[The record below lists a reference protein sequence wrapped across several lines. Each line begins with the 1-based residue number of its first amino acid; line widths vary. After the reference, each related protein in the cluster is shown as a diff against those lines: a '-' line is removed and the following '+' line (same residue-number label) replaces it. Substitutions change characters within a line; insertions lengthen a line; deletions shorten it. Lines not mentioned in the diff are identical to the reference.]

1 MSEIHLKKH
10 QIDQKSSFRKWVGF
24 PARSPVPAR
33 GARGTIVSATGSGKT
48 IMAAASALE
57 CFPHGRIL
65 VTVPTLDLLVQT
77 AQAWRTVGHRSPMAA
92 VCSLEN
98 DPVLNELGV
107 RTTTNPIQLALW
119 AGRGPVIVF
128 ATYASLVDREDY
140 AALQDQERPYGPW
153 QNSGNG
159 KTRKKT
165 RGPLEAA
172 LTGGERLYGQQMAP
186 FDLAI
191 VDEAHG
197 TAGDLGRPWAAI
209 HDNTRIPADFR
220 LYLTATPRILAAARP
235 QKGADGQELE
245 IASMADDPDGTYGA
259 WLAELGLSE
268 AIERE
273 ILAGFEIDVLEIRD
287 PSPVL
292 GESEE
297 ARRGR
302 RLALLQTALLEH
314 AAAYNLRTVMTF
326 HQKVEEA
333 AAFADKLPE
342 TAAALYVND
351 ASDDD
356 LAAADKLPKSSVNAR
371 FYELEAGRHVPP
383 DRVWSAWLC
392 GDHLV
397 TERREVLRQFAGG
410 IDAADRRVHRAFLAS
425 VRVLGEG
432 VDITGDRGVE
442 AICFADTRGSQV
454 EIVQNI
460 GRALRLNKDGSTK
473 IARIIVPVFLEP
485 GEDPTDMVASASF
498 RPLVAVLQGLR
509 SHDERLV
516 EQLASRALT
525 SGQRKVH
532 VRRDANG
539 QIIGAGGEGDG
550 EDQEQDDTDAAAESA
565 LLHFSSPR
573 DTATIAAFLRTRV
586 YRPESLVW
594 LEGYQALIR
603 WRKENEITGLYA
615 VPYDVEAEVG
625 VTKDFPLGRWV
636 HQQRKA
642 LRAGELE
649 ERRKTLLDAPE
660 AGMVWEPGEEAWETK
675 LAALRSYR
683 RAMGHLAPRQ
693 DAVWGEGD
701 AMVPVGQHAANLRRK
716 GGLGKDAERAAERA
730 QQLAAIDED
739 WNCPW
744 PLDWQRHYRVLADLV
759 DADGVLP
766 AIQPGVLFEGDD
778 LGKWLARQREA
789 STWAQLSAE
798 QQERL
803 SQLGVKP
810 LEAPSPAPSAKRAAN
825 GQSKAEQAF
834 HRGLAALTQW
844 VEREGAHRPA
854 PRGHSEQ
861 IAVDGEAE
869 PVTVKLGVWV
879 SNTKSRWDK
888 LTPEQQAALAALG
901 VPWAKAA
908 VPAPSGGPAPVRDAP
923 VQPAP
928 SGEQAQEYPDQGDP
942 VTAEERETSRGTARA
957 RRMNELMR
965 KHTKAELL
973 RMAYAG
979 GLVNHNSP
987 EKWRKD
993 EIASTVVDTEFR
1005 TADRA
1010 APARP
1015 ASATARPVPAQPL
1028 PLPQQDHHDECDKSV
1043 YEGGTCTCDL
1053 IEQYGPP
1060 SERDDY

>member
-1 MSEIHLKKH
+1 MSAIQLKEH
-10 QIDQKSSFRKWVGF
+10 QVDQRSAFRRWVGF
-24 PARSPVPAR
+24 PARSSVPPQ

-48 IMAAASALE
+48 ITAAACALE
-57 CFPHGRIL
+57 CFPGGRIL

-77 AQAWRTVGHRSPMAA
+77 AQAWRAVGHRAPMVA

-119 AGRGPVIVF
+119 AGSGPVVVF
-128 ATYASLVDREDY
+128 ATYASLVDREDID
-140 AALQDQERPYGPW
+140 APEGQ
-153 QNSGNG
+153 
-159 KTRKKT
+159 RKV

-172 LTGGERLYGQQMAP
+172 LAGGERLYGQQMAP

-209 HDNTRIPADFR
+209 HDNSRIPADFR
-220 LYLTATPRILAAARP
+220 LYLTATPRILAAP
-235 QKGADGQELE
+235 QPRRDAEGQEAE
-245 IASMADDPDGTYGA
+245 IATMADDPEGTYGA

-268 AIERE
+268 AIERK

-333 AAFADKLPE
+333 AAFAEKLPE
-342 TAAALYVND
+342 TAAELYLND
-351 ASDDD
+351 ATDDD
-356 LAAADKLPKSSVNAR
+356 LAATDKLPKSSIDAE

-397 TERREVLRQFAGG
+397 SERREVLRQFANG
-410 IDAADRRVHRAFLAS
+410 IDAAGRRVHRAFLAS
-425 VRVLGEG
+425 CRVLGEG
-432 VDITGDRGVE
+432 VDITGERGVE
-442 AICFADTRGSQV
+442 AVCFADTRGSQV

-460 GRALRLNKDGSTK
+460 GRALRLNRDGSTK
-473 IARIIVPVFLEP
+473 VARIIVPIFLEP
-485 GEDPTDMVASASF
+485 NEDPTDMVASASF

-525 SGQRKVH
+525 SGKRKVH
-532 VRRDANG
+532 VRRDEDG
-539 QIIGAGGEGDG
+539 QIIGAGGAGDG
-550 EDQEQDDTDAAAESA
+550 EDQEHDDTQAAAEAA

-573 DTATIAAFLRTRV
+573 DAATIAAFLRTRV

-594 LEGYQALIR
+594 LEGYQALLR

-615 VPYDVEAEVG
+615 VPYDVEVEVG

-649 ERRKTLLDAPE
+649 ERRKTLLDLPE
-660 AGMVWEPGEEAWETK
+660 AGMVWEPGEEAWENK

-683 RAMGHLAPRQ
+683 RATGHLAPRQ
-693 DAVWGEGD
+693 DAVWGEGET
-701 AMVPVGQHAANLRRK
+701 MVPIGQHIANLRRK
-716 GGLGKDAERAAERA
+716 GGLGKNPEGATARA
-730 QQLAAIDED
+730 QQLTEIDPD

-744 PLDWQRHYRVLADLV
+744 PLNWQRHYRVLADLV
-759 DADGVLP
+759 DADGALP
-766 AIQPGVLFEGDD
+766 AIEPGVLFECDD
-778 LGKWLARQREA
+778 LGKWLQRQKNPG
-789 STWAQLSAE
+789 TWAQLSTE

-803 SQLGVKP
+803 SQLGVQP
-810 LEAPSPAPSAKRAAN
+810 LEAPSPAPAATPTAK
-825 GQSKAEQAF
+825 GPSKAQQAF
-834 HRGLAALTQW
+834 QRGVQALAQYIA
-844 VEREGAHRPA
+844 REGHHRVPRAHA
-854 PRGHSEQ
+854 EE
-861 IAVDGEAE
+861 IAVEGEAAS
-869 PVTVKLGVWV
+869 VVVKLGVWV
-879 SNTKSRWDK
+879 SNTKSR
-888 LTPEQQAALAALG
+888 
-901 VPWAKAA
+901 
-908 VPAPSGGPAPVRDAP
+908 RDRL
-923 VQPAP
+923 
-928 SGEQAQEYPDQGDP
+928 
-942 VTAEERETSRGTARA
+942 TAEQLDA
-957 RRMNELMR
+957 
-965 KHTKAELL
+965 L
-973 RMAYAG
+973 RQLG
-979 GLVNHNSP
+979 
-987 EKWRKD
+987 
-993 EIASTVVDTEFR
+993 
-1005 TADRA
+1005 
-1010 APARP
+1010 
-1015 ASATARPVPAQPL
+1015 
-1028 PLPQQDHHDECDKSV
+1028 
-1043 YEGGTCTCDL
+1043 
-1053 IEQYGPP
+1053 IEWA
-1060 SERDDY
+1060 

>member
-1 MSEIHLKKH
+1 MSAIQLKEH
-10 QIDQKSSFRKWVGF
+10 QVDQKSAFRKWVGF
-24 PARSPVPAR
+24 PARSSVPPQ

-48 IMAAASALE
+48 ITAAACALE
-57 CFPHGRIL
+57 SFADGRIL
-65 VTVPTLDLLVQT
+65 VTVPTLDLLAQT
-77 AQAWRTVGHRSPMAA
+77 AQAWRAVGHRAPMVA

-98 DPVLNELGV
+98 DAVLNSLGV

-119 AGRGPVIVF
+119 AASGPVVVF
-128 ATYASLVDREDY
+128 ATYASLVDREDID
-140 AALQDQERPYGPW
+140 APEGQ
-153 QNSGNG
+153 
-159 KTRKKT
+159 RKV

-172 LTGGERLYGQQMAP
+172 LAGGERLYGQQMSP

-209 HDNTRIPADFR
+209 HDNQRIPADFR
-220 LYLTATPRILAAARP
+220 LYLTATPRILAAASP
-235 QKGADGQELE
+235 QRGPGGQEAE
-245 IASMADDPDGTYGA
+245 IASMADDPEGTYGA

-333 AAFADKLPE
+333 RAFADKLPE

-351 ASDDD
+351 ASDAD
-356 LAAADKLPKSSVNAR
+356 LTAADKLPKSSIDAE

-397 TERREVLRQFAGG
+397 AERREALRQFANG
-410 IDAADRRVHRAFLAS
+410 IDASGHRVHRAFLAS

-432 VDITGDRGVE
+432 VDITGERGVE
-442 AICFADTRGSQV
+442 AVCFADTRGSQV

-473 IARIIVPVFLEP
+473 VARIIVPVFLDP
-485 GEDPTDMVASASF
+485 TEDPTDMVASASF

-525 SGQRKVH
+525 SGKRKVH
-532 VRRDANG
+532 VRRDEDG
-539 QIIGAGGEGDG
+539 QIVGAGGEGDG
-550 EDQEQDDTDAAAESA
+550 EDQEDDDTQAAAEAA

-573 DTATIAAFLRTRV
+573 DAATIAAFLRTRV

-594 LEGYQALIR
+594 LEGYQALLR
-603 WRKENEITGLYA
+603 WRKENEITGVHA
-615 VPYDVEAEVG
+615 VPYDVEVEVG

-683 RAMGHLAPRQ
+683 RATGHLAPRQ
-693 DAVWGEGD
+693 DAVWGEGE
-701 AMVPVGQHAANLRRK
+701 AMVPIGQHMANLRRK
-716 GGLGKDAERAAERA
+716 GVKNGLGKDEDTATTRAA
-730 QQLAAIDED
+730 QLAAIDKD

-744 PLDWQRHYRVLADLV
+744 PLDWQRHHRVLADLV
-759 DADGVLP
+759 NADGQLP
-766 AIQPGVLFEGDD
+766 DIAPGVLWDGDD
-778 LGKWLARQREA
+778 IGRWLQQQKQPAIWARLRP
-789 STWAQLSAE
+789 E

-803 SQLGVKP
+803 TMLGVEP
-810 LEAPSPAPSAKRAAN
+810 AQAPAPAPAASRGAK
-825 GQSKAEQAF
+825 GPSKAQQAF
-834 HRGLAALTQW
+834 QRGLAALAQW
-844 VEREGAHRPA
+844 VEREGAHRPV
-854 PRGHSEQ
+854 PRTHSEE
-861 IAVDGEAE
+861 IAVEGEAE
-869 PVTVKLGVWV
+869 PVVVKLGVWV
-879 SNTKSRWDK
+879 SNTKSRRDK
-888 LTPEQQAALAALG
+888 LTADQHAALAKLG
-901 VPWAKAA
+901 VDWA
-908 VPAPSGGPAPVRDAP
+908 
-923 VQPAP
+923 
-928 SGEQAQEYPDQGDP
+928 
-942 VTAEERETSRGTARA
+942 
-957 RRMNELMR
+957 
-965 KHTKAELL
+965 
-973 RMAYAG
+973 
-979 GLVNHNSP
+979 
-987 EKWRKD
+987 
-993 EIASTVVDTEFR
+993 
-1005 TADRA
+1005 
-1010 APARP
+1010 
-1015 ASATARPVPAQPL
+1015 
-1028 PLPQQDHHDECDKSV
+1028 
-1043 YEGGTCTCDL
+1043 
-1053 IEQYGPP
+1053 
-1060 SERDDY
+1060 